1 MIDGLVSGL
10 GTSYN
15 GRFRKALRARPVWYA
30 TCAQCADGSVK
41 GVSMQRSL
49 LAFAIAAGILAMG
62 VTVSTGQYAAGPA
75 RSTPPRQAA
84 TKPTPSVVQKDLER
98 SDVLSNALRARLPQG
113 TDLNA
118 AAAGFRRLEL
128 FVATVHA
135 SNNVDVPFYE
145 LKRRIVNDGMTLG
158 QAIQDILPKSR
169 YWDEARRA
177 EDEAAAA
184 IRTSESL
191 ALTAEKR
198 Y

>member
-1 MIDGLVSGL
+1 
-10 GTSYN
+10 
-15 GRFRKALRARPVWYA
+15 
-30 TCAQCADGSVK
+30 
-41 GVSMQRSL
+41 MQRTL

-62 VTVSTGQYAAGPA
+62 VSVSTGQ
-75 RSTPPRQAA
+75 QAA
-84 TKPTPSVVQKDLER
+84 VPTRSIQPRRPADKPAPSTVQKDLLRNE
-98 SDVLSNALRARLPQG
+98 VLANTLRAKLPEG

-135 SNNVDVPFYE
+135 SINVDVPFYQ

-158 QAIQDILPKSR
+158 QAIQDMLPKSR

-191 ALTAEKR
+191 IANR
-198 Y
+198 